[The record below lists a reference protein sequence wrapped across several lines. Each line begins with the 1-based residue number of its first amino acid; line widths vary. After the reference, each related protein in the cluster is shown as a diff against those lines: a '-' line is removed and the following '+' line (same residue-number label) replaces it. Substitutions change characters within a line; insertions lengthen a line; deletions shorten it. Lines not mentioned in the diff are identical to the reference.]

1 MKKITAF
8 EYAGCPYCV
17 QGKRL
22 SLISSSRI
30 QSTAKSRLNGL
41 RRMNIL
47 RSSQTTITMLHLRC
61 SSMVRRN
68 MRLIYLK
75 ATRSAEV
82 TSRMCWMRHCGNNG
96 FMLYS
101 TNFSSRKNSNLF
113 MKLLFC
119 LYNFYKEVIKVKPP
133 NITPVAL
140 GMMRI
145 QSFLGS
151 FVQP

>member
-17 QGKRL
+17 QGKKALADLHRGE
-22 SLISSSRI
+22 SRV
-30 QSTAKSRLNGL
+30 TAKSRLNGL

-101 TNFSSRKNSNLF
+101 TNFSSRKKQQLIYEVAVLF
-113 MKLLFC
+113 
-119 LYNFYKEVIKVKPP
+119 I
-133 NITPVAL
+133 
-140 GMMRI
+140 
-145 QSFLGS
+145 
-151 FVQP
+151 